1 MIVPVIL
8 SGGSG
13 TRLWPLSRSLHPKQY
28 LRLVD
33 ERTMLQN
40 TVLRLNG
47 LAEPGGMLVLCNE
60 EQRFTVAEQLRVID
74 RKAAAIILEPV
85 GKNTAP
91 AVAVAAFK
99 ALEADPDPIL
109 LVLPADHHIRDGL
122 EFLRAVKVG
131 EDLARQGRLIAF
143 GIQPRSPETG
153 YGYIRSGDHLAGSAQ
168 SGPEAFEIDEFVEKP
183 DLETARKY
191 MDSGDYFWNSGMFM
205 FSANT
210 FLDELRHFA
219 PEMVEACQKACA
231 GGESDLDF
239 FRLDAEAFKA
249 CPSDSLDYAIMEKT
263 ENGAVVPLAVE
274 WSDLGSWDALWQ
286 VRRRDENQ
294 NVTIGDVITHDV
306 EDCFLQS
313 TDRLLAVIGVRD
325 HIVVET
331 ADAVLVT
338 PKDRVQDVKV
348 LVERL
353 RAQGRDEADSHK
365 KVYRPWGSYES
376 IDLGDRFQVK
386 RITVKP
392 GAKLSLQKHFHRA
405 EHWIVVR
412 GTALVIRDEE
422 QIVLEENQSTYIPLG
437 AFHRLENPGKIL
449 LELIE
454 VQSGSYLGE
463 DDIVRTEDV
472 YGRGK

>member
-47 LAEPGGMLVLCNE
+47 LVDPGGMLVLCNE

-74 RKAAAIILEPV
+74 QKASAIILEPV

-99 ALEADPDPIL
+99 ALETEDDPVL
-109 LVLPADHHIRDGL
+109 LVLPADHHIQDGV
-122 EFLRAVKVG
+122 EFLKTVKVG
-131 EDLARQGRLIAF
+131 EELARQGRLIAF

-153 YGYIRSGDHLAGSAQ
+153 YGYIRSGDHLPGFVQ
-168 SGPEAFEIDEFVEKP
+168 SGPDAFEIDEFVEKP
-183 DLETARKY
+183 DLETAQGY
-191 MDSGDYFWNSGMFM
+191 MESGDYFWNSGMFM
-205 FSANT
+205 FSAAT
-210 FLDELRHFA
+210 FLEELRHFA
-219 PEMVEACQKACA
+219 PEMVEACERANA

-239 FRLDAEAFKA
+239 FRLDAEAFKS
-249 CPSDSLDYAIMEKT
+249 CPADSLDYAIMEKT
-263 ENGAVVPLAVE
+263 ESGAVVPLNVE
-274 WSDLGSWDALWQ
+274 WSDLGSWDALWH
-286 VRRRDENQ
+286 VRQRDENQ

-325 HIVVET
+325 HIIVET

-348 LVERL
+348 LVESL
-353 RAQGRDEADSHK
+353 RAKGRDEADSHK

-376 IDLGDRFQVK
+376 IDMGDRFQVK

-412 GTALVIRDEE
+412 GTALVTRDEE

-463 DDIVRTEDV
+463 DDIVRIEDV